1 MKIELSDN
9 LKEDIKFFGYIL
21 ALVLISTLITIE
33 EMGFVAKS
41 CIMNNDAYY
50 SIMILVFFLNIFLL
64 LKLGEL
70 LSYLKNNIK
79 VQR

>member
-33 EMGFVAKS
+33 EMGFAAKS
-41 CIMNNDAYY
+41 FIMNNDAYY
-50 SIMILVFFLNIFLL
+50 SIMILFFFLNKFLL
-64 LKLGEL
+64 LKLGGL
-70 LSYLKNNIK
+70 ISYLKNNIK